1 MTLTAI
7 PRITLGLVSLSVCL
21 LLGFDLLLKVFPS
34 EADTTREVRLR
45 VVRSMAIQVA
55 ALVQAQ
61 DVRSVDRT
69 LAAMQSG
76 DPDIKAIVLRRTDGT
91 VVAHA
96 GSDDKEASANAAD
109 KPSADATTLG
119 ILTGNQRWG
128 SLEVAFQ
135 PVRERLLADWAPAGS
150 TKLLMLF
157 AVAGTALFFL
167 YLRRVLEHLD
177 PSAAVPG
184 RVRGAFDALTE
195 GLVIV
200 DVNERILLTNQSFE
214 AMSTA
219 PADAALLG
227 KRVSG
232 LRWLKPAHAGPTD
245 DAAPWLT
252 TLRTKKPVHGQPF
265 QIVGADGAVTA
276 KVVINC
282 SPVLSDN
289 GGVRGCLITVDDVTV
304 LERSHE
310 QLLEVL
316 ADLASSKQQLETKNA
331 ELENL
336 ANKDPLCGC
345 LNRRALFVE
354 LRRLFTDTA
363 PRSAALSC
371 IMVDIDHFKSIND
384 RFGHAVGDEAIQR
397 CVDVLRNSVRPGDLV
412 GRYGGEE
419 FCVVLVGLSLEQTV
433 QVAETMRQ
441 RVASERRV
449 GAAEGHQVEMSAS
462 FGVTSITLLA
472 TSEAEF
478 VDQADRAMYIA
489 KQTGRNRV
497 VAFRPPESRV
507 RRLVRDDRSTVSDSR
522 DKAGAEPAAAVEAE
536 PAQRAATP

>member
-1 MTLTAI
+1 MRLTAI
-7 PRITLGLVSLSVCL
+7 PRITIGLVSLSVCL

-45 VVRSMAIQVA
+45 VARSMAIQVA

-76 DPDIKAIVLRRTDGT
+76 DPDIKAIVLRRIDGS
-91 VVAHA
+91 VAAHA
-96 GSDDKEASANAAD
+96 GAVDNASTAISSD
-109 KPSADATTLG
+109 KPSANAISLG

-135 PVRERLLADWAPAGS
+135 PARERLLSDWSPAGS
-150 TKLLMLF
+150 TKFLLLF

-200 DVNERILLTNQSFE
+200 DVSERILLTNQSFE

-219 PADAALLG
+219 PSGEALLG
-227 KRVSG
+227 KRVSS

-245 DAAPWLT
+245 DATPWLT
-252 TLRTKKPVHGQPF
+252 TLRTKQAVHGQPF

-282 SPVLSDN
+282 SPVRNDN

-316 ADLASSKQQLETKNA
+316 ADLASSKQQLEIKNT
-331 ELENL
+331 ELEHL

-345 LNRRALFVE
+345 LNRRALFDG
-354 LRRLFTDTA
+354 LTRLFSDA
-363 PRSAALSC
+363 SPRGTALSC
-371 IMVDIDHFKSIND
+371 VMVDIDHFKAIND
-384 RFGHAVGDEAIQR
+384 RFGHAIGDEAIQR
-397 CVDVLRNSVRPGDLV
+397 CVDILRSCARPGDLV

-419 FCVVLVGLSLEQTV
+419 FCVVLAGMSLEETV

-449 GAAEGHQVEMSAS
+449 GAAEGHRVDMTAS
-462 FGVTSITLLA
+462 FGVTSIDLRAA
-472 TSEAEF
+472 TEAEF

-497 VAFRPPESRV
+497 VAFRPPEPRQ
-507 RRLVRDDRSTVSDSR
+507 RRRISES
-522 DKAGAEPAAAVEAE
+522 AA
-536 PAQRAATP
+536 P

>member
-1 MTLTAI
+1 MTLAAI

-21 LLGFDLLLKVFPS
+21 LLSFDLLLKVFPS

-45 VVRSMAIQVA
+45 VTRSLGIQVA

-61 DVRSVDRT
+61 DVRSVNRT

-91 VVAHA
+91 VAAHA
-96 GSDDKEASANAAD
+96 GPVGNAVATATTDKHST
-109 KPSADATTLG
+109 DAITLG
-119 ILTGNQRWG
+119 ILADNGRWG
-128 SLEVAFQ
+128 SLEVLFQ
-135 PVRERLLADWAPAGS
+135 PVRDGLLFDWALAGS
-150 TKLLMLF
+150 TKMMLLF
-157 AVAGTALFFL
+157 AVTGSPLFFL

-200 DVNERILLTNQSFE
+200 DVSERILLTNQSFQ
-214 AMSTA
+214 AMSTE
-219 PADAALLG
+219 PGSDGLVG
-227 KRVSG
+227 KRVSS
-232 LRWLKPAHAGPTD
+232 LRWLKPAQAGDT
-245 DAAPWLT
+245 DAATPWFT
-252 TLRTKKPVHGQPF
+252 TMRTKAPVHGRPF
-265 QIVGADGAVTA
+265 HIVGADGAVTA
-276 KVVINC
+276 KVVVNC
-282 SPVLSDN
+282 SPVLNDN

-304 LERSHE
+304 LERSHQ

-316 ADLASSKQQLETKNA
+316 ADLASSKEQLEVKNV

-345 LNRRALFVE
+345 LNRRALFGE
-354 LRRLFTDTA
+354 LQRMFKA
-363 PRSAALSC
+363 ASPRGTALSC

-397 CVDVLRNSVRPGDLV
+397 CVDVLRSCVRSGDLV

-419 FCVVLVGLSLEQTV
+419 FCVVLAGVTLEQAV

-441 RVASERRV
+441 RVAAERRV
-449 GAAEGHQVEMSAS
+449 GAAEGHRIDMTAS

-472 TSEAEF
+472 ASEVEF

-497 VAFRPPESRV
+497 VAFRPAELRQ
-507 RRLVRDDRSTVSDSR
+507 RRLISEDT
-522 DKAGAEPAAAVEAE
+522 AP
-536 PAQRAATP
+536 